1 MIKLNEGNAIVSRAI
16 VFPEFNTYIPITVS
30 IGDNCCDSHAQGAAE
45 SVIRMYADSLRE
57 SEGCIVNIEA
67 YESTEG

>member
-16 VFPEFNTYIPITVS
+16 VFPKYNTYIPITVS
-30 IGDNCCDSHAQGAAE
+30 IGDNCCDEHAQDAAE
-45 SVIRMYADSLRE
+45 TVIRMYADSLRK

-67 YESTEG
+67 YDSTEG

>member
-16 VFPEFNTYIPITVS
+16 VFQEYNTYIPITVS
-30 IGDNCCDSHAQGAAE
+30 IGDNCCDGHAQGAAE
-45 SVIRMYADSLRE
+45 EVIKMYADSLRK

-67 YESTEG
+67 YDSTEG